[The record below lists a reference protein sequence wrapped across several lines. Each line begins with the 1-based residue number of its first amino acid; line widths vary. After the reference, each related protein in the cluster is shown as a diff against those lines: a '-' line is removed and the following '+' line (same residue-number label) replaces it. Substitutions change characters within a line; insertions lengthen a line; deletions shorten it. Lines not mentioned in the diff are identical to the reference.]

1 MSKKKIVT
9 ILASVTALLLFKVY
23 ISNSIYFL
31 SRDIQKT
38 RVKIDAL
45 KEEQSILKLKIE
57 KLKYKNEISDP
68 LFNYEQ
74 DNQDNTNYSPTNQNK
89 IDNSNEQNSVP
100 KSPEQLFDT
109 LESY

>member
-23 ISNSIYFL
+23 ISNSIYFK

-38 RVKIDAL
+38 RIKIDAL
-45 KEEQSILKLKIE
+45 KEEQSMLRLKIE

-68 LFNYEQ
+68 LFSYEQ
-74 DNQDNTNYSPTNQNK
+74 IQKSDKPDNIQDK
-89 IDNSNEQNSVP
+89 HP
-100 KSPEQLFDT
+100 KQHNIKPKRANQLFDT
-109 LESY
+109 LEGY

>member
-23 ISNSIYFL
+23 ISNSIYFK

-38 RVKIDAL
+38 RIKIDAL
-45 KEEQSILKLKIE
+45 KEEQSMLRLKIE

-68 LFNYEQ
+68 LFSYEQ
-74 DNQDNTNYSPTNQNK
+74 IQTSDKPNSNQDKEQKKEKPKNTK
-89 IDNSNEQNSVP
+89 P
-100 KSPEQLFDT
+100 KRVNQLFDT
-109 LESY
+109 LEGY